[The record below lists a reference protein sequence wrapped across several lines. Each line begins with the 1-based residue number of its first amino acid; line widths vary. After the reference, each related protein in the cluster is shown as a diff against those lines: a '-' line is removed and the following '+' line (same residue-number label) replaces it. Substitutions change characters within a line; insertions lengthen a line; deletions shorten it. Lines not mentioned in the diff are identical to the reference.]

1 MAATGEDR
9 AAAWQAPR
17 PGNTYVVTGSGATA
31 GARSAVVTTLEP
43 LDPEL
48 YGRYGLG
55 LLFVVLTTYGIY
67 RLQGTRLPRRSVAGG
82 IALAALPYVAGVA
95 AIHPWWPVG
104 IGALAWPLLG
114 IAVALLP
121 AIGGGVLYARAAA
134 ADGPPARG

>member
-1 MAATGEDR
+1 M
-9 AAAWQAPR
+9 
-17 PGNTYVVTGSGATA
+17 
-31 GARSAVVTTLEP
+31 TTLEP
-43 LDPEL
+43 LDPGL

-55 LLFVVLTTYGIY
+55 LLFVVLATYGIY

-121 AIGGGVLYARAAA
+121 AVGGGVLYARAAA